1 MATMFSSTNSEGII
15 SSLNKIKEANTA
27 YLNNAS
33 STIPQENYATGS
45 LRKAQDSTNNPENNT
60 LDKNEDLS
68 GSGSTDT
75 GSTSLSLMT
84 QSMASISSEPN
95 KIVASVSN
103 HYDALDAQE
112 KEILISGKDDQKSF
126 VLGMLS
132 TSVINENADNLV
144 QKDKEENK
152 MSTKT
157 FIVSALIAVFSD
169 FTIIP
174 GIGML
179 FDNDVAHPD
188 LDHDEFVTKYK
199 QNLLDVS
206 EHNINIISSKSPK
219 QAEEIMLEPQ
229 EPNFPYTLS
238 PDIKDELTKEYKLS
252 MAEYTTKNNDLSA
265 VINSPENPNDK
276 YGLKSA
282 QSSFNITTLANAQN
296 KSFKNNGLLPD
307 DNKI

>member
-1 MATMFSSTNSEGII
+1 MPSVYSSNNSNNII

-33 STIPQENYATGS
+33 STNPQDNYVPGS
-45 LRKAQDSTNNPENNT
+45 LIKAKDATNNPENNT
-60 LDKNEDLS
+60 LDENEDLS

-75 GSTSLSLMT
+75 GSTSLLLMT
-84 QSMASISSEPN
+84 QSMALISSEPN

-103 HYDALDAQE
+103 HYDALDDQD
-112 KEILISGKDDQKSF
+112 KEMLISGKDIQKNI

-132 TSVINENADNLV
+132 TSVINENSDNLI
-144 QKDKEENK
+144 QADKEENK

-157 FIVSALIAVFSD
+157 YIVSALIAVFSD

-206 EHNINIISSKSPK
+206 EHNINIISSKEPK
-219 QAEEIMLEPQ
+219 QAQDIMLEPQ
-229 EPNFPYTLS
+229 QPNFPTTLS
-238 PDIKDELTKEYKLS
+238 PDIKDELLEEYRLS
-252 MAEYTTKNNDLSA
+252 MDEYTTKNNDLST

-276 YGLKSA
+276 YGLQSA
-282 QSSFNITTLANAQN
+282 QSSFNETVLAIEKN
-296 KSFKNNGLLPD
+296 KSLKN
-307 DNKI
+307 DNFDP

>member
-1 MATMFSSTNSEGII
+1 MPILSASDNFESII
-15 SSLNKIKEANTA
+15 SSLTKIEEANTA
-27 YLNNAS
+27 FLNKAS
-33 STIPQENYATGS
+33 STTPQEKYATDS
-45 LRKAQDSTNNPENNT
+45 LRKAQDSINNPENNT
-60 LDKNEDLS
+60 LNKNKDLS

-84 QSMASISSEPN
+84 QSMAAISSEPN

-112 KEILISGKDDQKSF
+112 KEILISGKDDQKSI

-144 QKDKEENK
+144 QKDKEENE
-152 MSTKT
+152 MSAKA
-157 FIVSALIAVFSD
+157 FIVSALITVFSE
-169 FTIIP
+169 FTIMP

-206 EHNINIISSKSPK
+206 EHNTKIIQDKPADEA
-219 QAEEIMLEPQ
+219 QELMLEPQ
-229 EPNFPYTLS
+229 EPNFPATLS
-238 PDIKDELTKEYKLS
+238 PNIKDELTKEYKLS
-252 MAEYTTKNNDLSA
+252 MVEHTTQNDDLSA

-276 YGLKSA
+276 YGLQSA
-282 QSSFNITTLANAQN
+282 QSSFNITSLANAQN

-307 DNKI
+307 ENKI